1 MSFSYRSLV
10 LALVL
15 AGCSNPAE
23 NAPQAQVAPAQPPA
37 EQAAP
42 AAPAQATTY
51 RFDGTNSKIEFVGA
65 KVTGSHNGSF
75 GTFTGTVRLAGDD
88 VSRAT
93 LAVEIETASIT
104 ADVERLT
111 GHLKSPELLDVA
123 QFPKSRFTSTS
134 IVRNTNRGGVD
145 PNVYNVTGNFAL
157 HGQTR
162 AITFPASIRLNG
174 GTLET
179 DAEFAIDRRDFGIVY
194 PGMPD
199 DLIKDEVLIKLT
211 IRAAR

>member
-23 NAPQAQVAPAQPPA
+23 SAPQAQVAPAQPAAAQP
-37 EQAAP
+37 AP
-42 AAPAQATTY
+42 AASAQATTY

-65 KVTGSHNGSF
+65 KVTGSHNGGF
-75 GTFTGTVRLAGDD
+75 GTFTGTVQLAGDD

-93 LAVEIETASIT
+93 ISVEIETASIT

-111 GHLKSPELLDVA
+111 GHLKSPDLLDVA

-134 IVRNTNRGGVD
+134 ITAGGTNGATHTI
-145 PNVYNVTGNFAL
+145 TGNFEL
-157 HGQTR
+157 HGQTKT
-162 AITFPASIRLNG
+162 ISFPATLRLNG
-174 GTLET
+174 GAFEAN
-179 DAEFAIDRRDFGIVY
+179 AEFAINRRDFGIVY